1 MRISSIRVELD
12 SCSQEPVSR
21 TPYNRFMYDLR
32 HPNQKGK
39 IQSGRVFHCLV
50 LKEKNDFFL
59 TLNSYGTNFRHSA
72 NAITEVSD
80 EPGLKASIAHPK
92 LSVDALEPEI

>member
-1 MRISSIRVELD
+1 MFT
-12 SCSQEPVSR
+12 EPVSR
-21 TPYNRFMYDLR
+21 IHIIDLCMILR